1 MTGQRMTDDQVAE
14 LLARAAAVDFR
25 RVTDEMVDMW
35 AAVAATQGWTW
46 DLALRAMVDH
56 IGGSNDPVKPADI
69 TRRITEAKRAV
80 KAAFQIP
87 PHSAELADDGPAFAR
102 WAGEQC
108 VAHMQRG
115 LGEWARR
122 GVLPAPLEL
131 ED

>member
-1 MTGQRMTDDQVAE
+1 MTEQRMTDDQVAE

-46 DLALRAMVDH
+46 ELALRALVDH
-56 IGGSNDPVKPADI
+56 IGESNDPAKPADI
-69 TRRITEAKRAV
+69 TRRIADAKRAV
-80 KAAFQIP
+80 RAAFQIP
-87 PHSAELADDGPAFAR
+87 PHSAELADNGPAFVK

-115 LGEWARR
+115 LADWARR
-122 GVLPAPLEL
+122 GVLPEPLAI